1 MIRALLVS
9 TMLMLL
15 LLATACSDDTSE
27 PAHDTGL
34 TPDIW
39 TGTDMSFPDGPL
51 VDSPGQQDGQAGQDT
66 GQDTGGKVDAATGAP
81 AFSDTCPPTGAPVTA
96 DITLSGSTSAQNIS
110 LSCGGG
116 GKPYAQAVTLKLT
129 QKRKVQ
135 LKVTSSASLTTLGI
149 WDNCSTFKGC
159 KAGDAK
165 SGMTYEVTRDAG
177 TYMILVGTSAAA
189 TFSAEI
195 KLLAP

>member
-9 TMLMLL
+9 TALMLL
-15 LLATACSDDTSE
+15 LTAAACSDDTGG
-27 PAHDTGL
+27 PAPDSGL
-34 TPDIW
+34 TPDTW
-39 TGTDMSFPDGPL
+39 TGGDMSFPDGPP
-51 VDSPGQQDGQAGQDT
+51 VDSAGQLDGQG
-66 GQDTGGKVDAATGAP
+66 GQDTGGQVDAATGAP
-81 AFSDTCPPTGAPVTA
+81 AFSDTCPPAGAPVTA

-129 QKRKVQ
+129 QQRKVQ
-135 LKVTSSASLTTLGI
+135 LKVTSSASLTTLGV

-159 KAGDAK
+159 KAGDAT

-177 TYMILVGTSAAA
+177 TYMILVGTSSAT